1 MKALIFAAG
10 RGERMR
16 PLTDK
21 LPKPLLEVGGKAL
34 IEYAL
39 ENLANAGFKEVVIN
53 LAYLGKQI
61 QGFCGDGTRWDV
73 SIRYSDEGESAL
85 ETAGGI
91 VKALPL
97 LGKAPFLAVNSD
109 ILCNYPLATLRT
121 KTILGAHLVMI
132 KNPPHHPN
140 GDFAVDEG
148 GFLCEDGASKL
159 TFSGIGVYHPDLFY
173 GIPPEPLKLRPI
185 LEQAIQNR
193 RVSAEAFNG
202 YWADIG
208 TPERLAEIN
217 DALQKSQLLSQN

>member
-61 QGFCGDGTRWDV
+61 QDFCGDGTRWDV

-132 KNPPHHPN
+132 NNPPHHPD
-140 GDFAVDEG
+140 GDFAVDED
-148 GFLCEDGASKL
+148 GFLCEGGVSKL

-193 RVSAEAFNG
+193 RVSAEQFNG